1 MNEAVERLLRFKKDH
16 WAFLTEC
23 TWTLDQADKAQP
35 IKQYPNKAYL
45 KYLSDR
51 MVEETLFALIK
62 HRRMIASWTMCG
74 VFLHD
79 AMFNEGR
86 FNAIMSK
93 KEEDADELVRRCLF
107 IYENIP
113 ASALPVKPKHKYK
126 YTELSFP
133 EIDSKI
139 KAFAQGTHQLRQ
151 YTCSRIAADE
161 IAFWPFALQAFV
173 AMKPTIEGGG
183 KITLLS
189 TRFPGFYKDLIEDT
203 LDI

>member
-1 MNEAVERLLRFKKDH
+1 MIA
-16 WAFLTEC
+16 
-23 TWTLDQADKAQP
+23 TWTA
-35 IKQYPNKAYL
+35 
-45 KYLSDR
+45 
-51 MVEETLFALIK
+51 
-62 HRRMIASWTMCG
+62 CG
-74 VFLHD
+74 VLLHD

-93 KEEDADELVRRCLF
+93 KEEDADELVRRCMF
-107 IYENIP
+107 MYENISP
-113 ASALPVKPKHKYK
+113 SKLPVKPKMKYK

-139 KAFAQGTHQLRQ
+139 KAFAQGTDQLRQ
-151 YTCSRIAADE
+151 YTCSRVVGDE

-173 AMKPTIEGGG
+173 SMKPTIEGGG

-189 TRFPGFYKDLIEDT
+189 TRFPGFYKELIEDT